1 MRLRLL
7 LLLLFITFQVVA
19 QFPMSMQGQVT
30 LEDKIL
36 ESAHVTNLNSQGS
49 TTTDNNGIFWL
60 QVDVGDVLL
69 VSHVS
74 AKEKFVII
82 HKQLANE
89 PLLSISLEVQRNELD
104 EVIIKEQPD
113 ITVQSVGIIQGEQ
126 KIPTANERRL
136 HTAGDFKPI
145 HLLSLLGGSLQ
156 VDPIINAITGRT
168 KRLKRYVEID
178 KKIAVYESLYEYH
191 AYFVKDRFEI
201 DDTEVKRF
209 FNELV
214 DHPNITALLK
224 KNNEDQIRIWLCAQ
238 YLIFSNS

>member
-30 LEDKIL
+30 LEDKVL

-89 PLLSISLEVQRNELD
+89 PLLIYFIRS
-104 EVIIKEQPD
+104 
-113 ITVQSVGIIQGEQ
+113 
-126 KIPTANERRL
+126 
-136 HTAGDFKPI
+136 
-145 HLLSLLGGSLQ
+145 
-156 VDPIINAITGRT
+156 T
-168 KRLKRYVEID
+168 KK
-178 KKIAVYESLYEYH
+178 
-191 AYFVKDRFEI
+191 
-201 DDTEVKRF
+201 
-209 FNELV
+209 
-214 DHPNITALLK
+214 
-224 KNNEDQIRIWLCAQ
+224 
-238 YLIFSNS
+238 

>member
-30 LEDKIL
+30 LEDNVL
-36 ESAHVTNLNSQGS
+36 ESAHVINLKSQRS
-49 TTTDNNGIFWL
+49 TTTDKNGIFWI

-69 VSHVS
+69 VSHIS
-74 AKEKFVII
+74 AADKYAIISEK
-82 HKQLANE
+82 LALE
-89 PLLSISLEVQRNELD
+89 PLLSIRLEVKRNELD
-104 EVIIKEQPD
+104 EVVVIDQPD
-113 ITVQSVGIIQGEQ
+113 ITVQSVGIVQGEQ

-145 HLLSLLGGSLQ
+145 HLLGLLGGSLQ

-178 KKIAVYESLYEYH
+178 KQIAVYESLYEYH
-191 AYFVKDRFEI
+191 AYFIKNRFEI
-201 DDTEVKRF
+201 DDTEVERF

-214 DHPNITALLK
+214 DHPDITVILK
-224 KNNEDQIRIWLCAQ
+224 KENEDQIRIWLCAQ
-238 YLIFSNS
+238 YIIFSNS